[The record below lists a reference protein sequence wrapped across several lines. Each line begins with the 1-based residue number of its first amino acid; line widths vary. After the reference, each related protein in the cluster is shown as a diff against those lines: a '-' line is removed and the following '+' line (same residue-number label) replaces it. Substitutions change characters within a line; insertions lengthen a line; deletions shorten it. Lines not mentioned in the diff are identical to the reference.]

1 MTSSSSPTIDVTL
14 NININ
19 NILNH
24 CSIDKAETYKY
35 ASTTDNA
42 ARPQGNNERP
52 TAIRIDIN
60 VQPPQESHNNHA
72 ATASNSA
79 VLTITKRS
87 RTHDKL

>member
-1 MTSSSSPTIDVTL
+1 MTSSSSPTIDVIL
-14 NININ
+14 NINI

-24 CSIDKAETYKY
+24 CSIDKVETY
-35 ASTTDNA
+35 

-52 TAIRIDIN
+52 TAICIDIN

-79 VLTITKRS
+79 VLTKRS

>member
-14 NININ
+14 NINIK
-19 NILNH
+19 NIFNH
-24 CSIDKAETYKY
+24 CSIDKVETYKY
-35 ASTTDNA
+35 VSTTDNA

-52 TAIRIDIN
+52 TAICIDIN

-79 VLTITKRS
+79 FLTKRS